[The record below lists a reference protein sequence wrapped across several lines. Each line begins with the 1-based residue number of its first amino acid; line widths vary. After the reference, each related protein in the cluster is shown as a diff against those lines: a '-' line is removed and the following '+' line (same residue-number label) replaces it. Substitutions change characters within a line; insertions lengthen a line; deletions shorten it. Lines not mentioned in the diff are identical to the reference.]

1 MKKYLITALLISSL
15 LVFAY
20 LLFINR
26 LNISI
31 RMSELAVS
39 LQEID
44 KNEGNIDHISL
55 IATYEISKKIYENR
69 IDQDDADTLEQVVD
83 SLVTREKD
91 NPPIIK
97 TGYGLLATPGIWVI
111 NFNRRVLGKKPLHYQ
126 AKEPGTSTD
135 LDMAYYYERN
145 YLFDHAIKLY
155 KKALE
160 ERTLSST
167 MRASILLHQGYCY
180 ALAGLNDMARANY
193 LSIIEKFPQE
203 SSSITAAIL
212 LRYLEGFQLAR
223 EKTLAG
229 NSDPLAISRDL
240 MNLLAYKQAMQI
252 LPDAEKKA
260 APGDLPGIKYFM
272 ARCYSGMGQPDKAVE
287 SYLQVI
293 TDSPSSEF
301 ALYSNRRILRIGTK
315 SGNKKIIEI
324 SKNVNTKLKD
334 PVFDRMV
341 NEQDKLVESEDLPG
355 TIEIEIPVK
364 IEADIKKYTEAADKK
379 PAATRELVITTSDG
393 NTFRGKQ
400 LNETKTEIILET
412 SIGRITVKKDK
423 ITSIKKR

>member
-1 MKKYLITALLISSL
+1 
-15 LVFAY
+15 
-20 LLFINR
+20 
-26 LNISI
+26 
-31 RMSELAVS
+31 
-39 LQEID
+39 
-44 KNEGNIDHISL
+44 
-55 IATYEISKKIYENR
+55 
-69 IDQDDADTLEQVVD
+69 
-83 SLVTREKD
+83 
-91 NPPIIK
+91 
-97 TGYGLLATPGIWVI
+97 
-111 NFNRRVLGKKPLHYQ
+111 
-126 AKEPGTSTD
+126 
-135 LDMAYYYERN
+135 
-145 YLFDHAIKLY
+145 
-155 KKALE
+155 
-160 ERTLSST
+160 
-167 MRASILLHQGYCY
+167 
-180 ALAGLNDMARANY
+180 
-193 LSIIEKFPQE
+193 
-203 SSSITAAIL
+203 
-212 LRYLEGFQLAR
+212 
-223 EKTLAG
+223 
-229 NSDPLAISRDL
+229 

-252 LPDAEKKA
+252 LRDAEKKA